1 MRELPG
7 KALLSLY
14 TESSDEITADME
26 KYLDITKS
34 VIISAPAG
42 SGKTEKLAR
51 RYVSLLLSGSQ
62 IEHILAITFTE
73 KAAAEMK
80 ERILTILEA
89 EHPAL
94 FIQIRE
100 KMPFMRISTIHSFC
114 LKLMKRFSMELGL
127 DPSLKVMDEFNAS
140 TLWTES
146 VYESL
151 MEENEKPDLFFSMIV
166 TRGVKGWNS
175 LFRIINELHSKRPHP
190 EIMIKDDHPAEG
202 EEKRILELYARC
214 LRWYTDKKRERH
226 LIDFND
232 IELLAYEALIKNPQW
247 QTFLYSFDEHTDHI
261 LVDEFQDTSS
271 LQWKI
276 IDKLT
281 EEWRSGLGAKR
292 DRGKIPTI
300 FLVGDEKQSIYLF
313 RGANV
318 EIFQEAKEK
327 FSEWLAE
334 EFHFEAIKEN
344 YRSLPEIVAFVNSLF
359 TLLMPS
365 GLFERWRTSYT
376 PFEATRKGTGQVEL
390 ILLEGEEGIRKN
402 REHEASV
409 LARRI
414 RSLNTVHEI
423 WDGEIRRKCAY
434 GDMAILLRKRT
445 HLTVYEEA
453 LRRHGIPFIVVKGI
467 GFYDEPEVAFLRE
480 LLFFLVD
487 PYDDHSLFCLL
498 RSPLFG
504 IGYGMFMRVVD
515 KGNAPL
521 FGKLGMVKNKRISG
535 AFRIISNWLEKS
547 RTTPFAVI
555 LEDALS
561 ETGGWQYFG
570 EHQRHANVK
579 KFIALIEEYESQGFS
594 GLEIREKLIQSK
606 TREESKAHMN
616 TEGMNA
622 VQIMTI
628 HAAKGLQFPLIFLPA
643 LDEDNLPRS
652 SSVVIDE
659 EGENISLAYE
669 DDSLRRK
676 EILHFRRRKDKE
688 LEEEKRLFYVAVTR
702 ARDFLCMLAAPKK
715 GKYHAGRLK
724 YITDNQD
731 YLPSLS
737 ILRESDIDNLY
748 RPSPPSMETGTDG
761 RFLSGPHYTDPLAY
775 EPSTRWRDVT
785 EDRDIRVRHGDDWVL
800 LGRVFHILFEEL
812 SKAITPYDKLQIRS
826 SFLLR
831 NEIPHEKHIARLNDI
846 IRKDFANLAISGYLK
861 DIILPQKHSFSELP
875 FILEKERT
883 VFRGRIDRIIVRDST
898 AYIYDYKTFPV
909 AERELPEL
917 IDHYRFQMDIYKI
930 AAEKLFALQPKGYLL
945 FTHIPRLVEISD

>member
-1 MRELPG
+1 MQELPG

-151 MEENEKPDLFFSMIV
+151 MDEKEKPDLFFSMIV

-175 LFRIINELHSKRPHP
+175 IFRIINELHSKRPHP

-202 EEKRILELYARC
+202 EEKRILKLYARC
-214 LRWYTDKKRERH
+214 LRRYTDKKRERH

-232 IELLAYEALIKNPQW
+232 IELLAYEALIKNPEW

-344 YRSLPEIVAFVNSLF
+344 YRSLPEIVDFVNSLF
-359 TLLMPS
+359 TRLMTS

-376 PFEATRKGTGQVEL
+376 PFEAIRKGTGQVEL
-390 ILLEGEEGIRKN
+390 ILLEGEESIRKN

-414 RSLNTVHEI
+414 CSLNTVHEI
-423 WDGEIRRKCAY
+423 WDGEIRRKCTY

-445 HLTVYEEA
+445 HLTIYEEA

-504 IGYGMFMRVVD
+504 IGYGMFMRVAD

-521 FGKLGMVKNKRISG
+521 FGKLSMVKNKRISG

-547 RTTPFAVI
+547 RTIPFAVI

-570 EHQRHANVK
+570 ERQRHANVK

-606 TREESKAHMN
+606 SREESKAHVN

-659 EGENISLAYE
+659 EGERISLAYE

-676 EILHFRRRKDKE
+676 DILHFRRRKDKE

-724 YITDNQD
+724 YLTDNQE

-748 RPSPPSMETGTDG
+748 RPSPPSRETGTDE
-761 RFLSGPHYTDPLAY
+761 RFFSGLHYTDPLAY

-785 EDRDIRVRHGDDWVL
+785 EDRNIRVRHGDDWVL

-812 SKAITPYDKLQIRS
+812 SKAIIPHENLESRS
-826 SFLLR
+826 SFHLR
-831 NEIPHEKHIARLNDI
+831 IEIPHEKRIARLNHI
-846 IRKDFANLAISGYLK
+846 IQEDFVKLAMSGYLQ

-875 FILEKERT
+875 FILEKERN
-883 VFRGRIDRIIVRDST
+883 VFRGRIDRIIIRDLT

-930 AAEKLFALQPKGYLL
+930 AAEKLFALQTKGYLL
-945 FTHIPRLVEISD
+945 FTHIPLLVEI

>member
-1 MRELPG
+1 
-7 KALLSLY
+7 
-14 TESSDEITADME
+14 ME

-51 RYVSLLLSGSQ
+51 RYIGLLLSGSRL
-62 IEHILAITFTE
+62 EYILAITFTE

-80 ERILTILEA
+80 KRILDILEA

-94 FIQIRE
+94 FIKIRD

-114 LKLMKRFSMELGL
+114 LKLLKRFSMELGL
-127 DPSLKVMDEFNAS
+127 DPSLDVMDEFTAA

-151 MEENEKPDLFFSMIV
+151 LEERERPDLFFSMIV

-175 LFRIINELHSKRPHP
+175 LFRIINELHSKRPHA
-190 EIMIKDDHPAEG
+190 EIMITEGQPAEG

-214 LRWYTDKKRERH
+214 LRRYTDKKRKRH
-226 LIDFND
+226 FIDFND
-232 IELLAYEALIKNPQW
+232 IELLAYDALIKNPQW
-247 QTFLYSFDEHTDHI
+247 QNFLYSFDEHTDHI

-281 EEWRSGLGAKR
+281 EEWRSGLGSQR

-300 FLVGDEKQSIYLF
+300 FLVGDDKQSIYLF

-327 FSEWLAE
+327 FSEWLAD

-344 YRSLPEIVAFVNSLF
+344 YRSLPEIVDFVNSLF
-359 TLLMPS
+359 TRLMPS
-365 GLFERWRTSYT
+365 GLFERWRTNYT
-376 PFEATRKGTGQVEL
+376 PFAATRKGSGQVEL
-390 ILLEGEEGIRKN
+390 ILLEGGESIRKN

-409 LARRI
+409 LAGRI
-414 RSLNTVHEI
+414 CSLNTVHEI
-423 WDGEIRRKCAY
+423 WNGEIRRKCTY

-453 LRRHGIPFIVVKGI
+453 LRRQGIPFIVVKGI

-487 PYDDHSLFCLL
+487 PNDDHSLFCLL

-504 IGYGMFMRVVD
+504 INYGIFMRLVNES
-515 KGNAPL
+515 KAPL
-521 FGKLGMVKNKRISG
+521 FRKLGMAKNKRISR
-535 AFRIISNWLEKS
+535 AYHTISNWIERS
-547 RTTPFAVI
+547 RTTRFAVI
-555 LEDALS
+555 LEDILS

-570 EHQRHANVK
+570 EQQRHANVK
-579 KFIALIEEYESQGFS
+579 KFITLIEEYESQGFS
-594 GLEIREKLIQSK
+594 GLEIREKLMQSK
-606 TREESKAHMN
+606 TREESKAHVN

-628 HAAKGLQFPLIFLPA
+628 HAAKGLQFPLVFLPA
-643 LDEDNLPRS
+643 LDEDNAPRS
-652 SSVVIDE
+652 SSVVVDE
-659 EGENISLAYE
+659 DGEYISLAYE

-676 EILHFRRRKDKE
+676 EIHHFKMRKEKE

-702 ARDFLCMLAAPKK
+702 AQDFLCMLAAPKK
-715 GKYHAGRLK
+715 GKNHAGRLK
-724 YITDNQD
+724 YVTDNLD
-731 YLPSLS
+731 YLSS
-737 ILRESDIDNLY
+737 IKILKESDIDTLHY
-748 RPSPPSMETGTDG
+748 PSHPPTASRAPR
-761 RFLSGPHYTDPLAY
+761 RFSFGQKYTNPLAY
-775 EPSTRWRDVT
+775 EPSVRWRDVT
-785 EDRDIRVRHGDDWVL
+785 EDLDVRVRHGDDWVL

-812 SKAITPYDKLQIRS
+812 SKAIIPYEDLKSRS
-826 SFLLR
+826 SFLLI
-831 NEIPHEKHIARLNDI
+831 NEIPHDKNIARLNDI
-846 IRKDFANLAISGYLK
+846 IQKDFAKLSMSGYLR
-861 DIILPQKHSFSELP
+861 DIVLPQKHSFSELP

-883 VFRGRIDRIIVRDST
+883 VFRGRIDRLIIKNST

-909 AERELPEL
+909 SRKELPKL
-917 IDHYRFQMDIYKI
+917 IDHYRLQMDIYKT
-930 AAEKLFALQPKGYLL
+930 ATEKLFALKTKGFLV
-945 FTHIPRLVEISD
+945 FTHIPRLVEI

>member
-1 MRELPG
+1 MQELPG

-151 MEENEKPDLFFSMIV
+151 MEEKEKPDLFFSMIV

-175 LFRIINELHSKRPHP
+175 IFRIINELHSKRPHP

-214 LRWYTDKKRERH
+214 LRRYTDEKRERH

-232 IELLAYEALIKNPQW
+232 IELLAYEALIKNPEW

-344 YRSLPEIVAFVNSLF
+344 YRSLPEIVDFVNSLF
-359 TLLMPS
+359 TRLMTS

-390 ILLEGEEGIRKN
+390 ILLEGEESIRIN

-414 RSLNTVHEI
+414 CSLNTVHEI
-423 WDGEIRRKCAY
+423 WDGEIRRKCTY

-445 HLTVYEEA
+445 HLTIYEEA

-504 IGYGMFMRVVD
+504 ISYGMFMRVAD

-535 AFRIISNWLEKS
+535 VFRIISNWLEKS

-570 EHQRHANVK
+570 ERQRHANVK

-606 TREESKAHMN
+606 TREESKAHVN

-659 EGENISLAYE
+659 EGERISLAYE

-676 EILHFRRRKDKE
+676 DILHFRRRKDKE

-731 YLPSLS
+731 DLPSLS

-748 RPSPPSMETGTDG
+748 RPSPPSTETGTDE
-761 RFLSGPHYTDPLAY
+761 RFFSGPHYTGPLAY
-775 EPSTRWRDVT
+775 EPSMRWRDVT

-812 SKAITPYDKLQIRS
+812 SKAITPHENLESRA
-826 SFLLR
+826 SFHLR

-846 IRKDFANLAISGYLK
+846 IQEDFVKLSMSGYLQ

-875 FILEKERT
+875 FILEKERN
-883 VFRGRIDRIIVRDST
+883 VFRGRIDRIIIRDLT

-930 AAEKLFALQPKGYLL
+930 AAEKLFALQTKGYLL
-945 FTHIPRLVEISD
+945 FTHIPRLIEI